1 MQYVDHFLLRH
12 FRWEK
17 IKISIIS
24 GICYHMIPP
33 YGHSVDSLL
42 EHREKRSFG
51 HPKAKAINRL
61 QQALAT
67 FTAI

>member
-1 MQYVDHFLLRH
+1 MD
-12 FRWEK
+12 
-17 IKISIIS
+17 
-24 GICYHMIPP
+24 MIPP

-51 HPKAKAINRL
+51 HPKAKAINHL

-67 FTAI
+67 FTAILSLV